1 VGGPGGRE
9 GSREVF
15 FHHTYS
21 RITIKARNTVH
32 KSIIPGYDLYG
43 DTFMLIYNINIGR
56 KVNELTKN

>member
-1 VGGPGGRE
+1 MENRFPTKGTVGGPGGRE

-32 KSIIPGYDLYG
+32 RSIMPI
-43 DTFMLIYNINIGR
+43 
-56 KVNELTKN
+56 KVVASKN